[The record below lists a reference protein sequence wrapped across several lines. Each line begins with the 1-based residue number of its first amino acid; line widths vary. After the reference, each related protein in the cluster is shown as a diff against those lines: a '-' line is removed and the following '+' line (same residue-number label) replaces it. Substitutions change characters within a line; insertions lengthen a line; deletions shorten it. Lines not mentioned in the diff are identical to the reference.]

1 MQTKRIKRA
10 VHGVLLLD
18 KPYGFSS
25 NQALQ
30 KVKWLYQAQ
39 KAGHTGTLDPLATG
53 VLPICFGEAT
63 KFAQH
68 LTDENKTYVA
78 TVKFGETTTTGDKEG
93 EILQTV
99 VCDVQQH
106 QIEAVLPSLTGE
118 ITQIP
123 PMYSALKVDGKPL
136 YAYAREGVE
145 LERAPRQV
153 TIHAMTL
160 LDCQGNVA
168 NIEVTCSKGTY
179 IRTLAEDIGKALNVG
194 AHLTGLRR
202 TATATYQIANTVTI
216 EALEAMTMEARDALL
231 LPVDTAIN
239 ALPKVELH
247 DDAAYYFKQ
256 GNPVWLS
263 GHIPDGEIRV
273 YSEAGLFLGVGVQLA
288 NGRIAPKRVVNL

>member
-18 KPYGFSS
+18 KPHGYSS

-53 VLPICFGEAT
+53 VLPICLGEAT

-68 LTDENKTYVA
+68 LTDENKTYIA
-78 TVKFGETTTTGDKEG
+78 TVKFGITTTTGDKEG
-93 EILQTV
+93 DILQQV
-99 VCDVQQH
+99 ACNVQPQE
-106 QIEAVLPSLTGE
+106 IKAVLPALTGE
-118 ITQIP
+118 ITQVP

-136 YAYAREGVE
+136 YAYAREGIQ
-145 LERAPRQV
+145 LERKPRQV
-153 TIHAMTL
+153 TIYALEL
-160 LDCQGNVA
+160 LECQDNIA
-168 NIEVTCSKGTY
+168 RIEVTCSKGTY
-179 IRTLAEDIGKALNVG
+179 IRTLAEDIGHALKVG
-194 AHLTGLRR
+194 AHLTDLRR
-202 TATATYQIANTVTI
+202 TATASYQIVHTVTL

-239 ALPKVELH
+239 ALPKLELST
-247 DDAAYYFKQ
+247 DAAYYFKQ
-256 GNPVWLS
+256 GNPVWLP
-263 GHIPDGEIRV
+263 GLIPEGDLRV
-273 YSEAGLFLGVGVQLA
+273 YSEAGLFLGLGVQLA